1 MSNLLKS
8 MGGDFNLNSVLSV
21 NMMMILGAYRFCIK
35 NSAYQTLKRVTEYNW
50 QSHNRIGNN
59 PALQFV
65 GNNADT
71 IELEG
76 VIYPQFKGGL
86 RQVTLMR
93 AEADLGTPL
102 FLISGNGFAFG
113 RWCILSVSETN
124 TVFMKDGTARK
135 IEFSLKLQK
144 YGEDNIQGSSGIVKV
159 LKDAI

>member
-1 MSNLLKS
+1 
-8 MGGDFNLNSVLSV
+8 
-21 NMMMILGAYRFCIK
+21 
-35 NSAYQTLKRVTEYNW
+35 
-50 QSHNRIGNN
+50 
-59 PALQFV
+59 
-65 GNNADT
+65 
-71 IELEG
+71 
-76 VIYPQFKGGL
+76 
-86 RQVTLMR
+86 MR